1 MKYVVA
7 CVHTAAQFI
16 SWANVEFNKFNWSI
30 FISSLFISTNAN
42 FDVISCGLGQGAV
55 TPNGELNSQQGGD
68 PHPWVGHLHGEL
80 LQMIQDSHSH
90 RSSRLPWK
98 FEQLFHG
105 HRTEPHRRVRES
117 FGNSSTLMG
126 CSCLDWLHMSTLQ
139 WCCNSVHVTVD
150 LHCSSIGAHNPVV
163 ARGTICGDFTV
174 GSYWSAPG

>member
-1 MKYVVA
+1 MSSVVA
-7 CVHTAAQFI
+7 WC
-16 SWANVEFNKFNWSI
+16 
-30 FISSLFISTNAN
+30 
-42 FDVISCGLGQGAV
+42 SCLQNQGAV

-117 FGNSSTLMG
+117 FGNSSTLTG

-163 ARGTICGDFTV
+163 ARGAATGLPLVRPSQRV
-174 GSYWSAPG
+174 GLTYWIFKCPDQFHLLLVSTPQKGSVVSLADRWKRDRS